1 MEETR
6 KRRWLIV
13 LFFSVIASLFIGFIY
28 AAINGPMD
36 PRYRR
41 RLENAVT
48 RFKQQ
53 QRQKPPDTVNIT
65 LDLNQEIQI
74 GKNKI
79 AFVGLENNILHLE
92 LFIMELD
99 PEAGYPQAIPLK
111 TARQGVQLGDYRYIL
126 KSAGKTRIRLQ
137 RIAE

>member
-13 LFFSVIASLFIGFIY
+13 LFFSVLASLFIGFIY
-28 AAINGPMD
+28 AAIKGPMD

-48 RFKQQ
+48 QFNQQ
-53 QRQKPPDTVNIT
+53 QQKPPDTVNIT
-65 LDLNQEIQI
+65 LGLNQEIHI

-126 KSAGKTRIRLQ
+126 KSAGKTSIRLR
-137 RIAE
+137 RITE